1 MDRDRLR
8 ASALLNRALVRKGV
22 AVDRATIKP
31 AWDATVDRV
40 LAEATVKRPAD
51 RWMQTGGRAGRHG
64 EHLGPMLAEMQV
76 LNRAHPDVTW

>member
-1 MDRDRLR
+1 M
-8 ASALLNRALVRKGV
+8 
-22 AVDRATIKP
+22 
-31 AWDATVDRV
+31 
-40 LAEATVKRPAD
+40 LAEATLPRPAD